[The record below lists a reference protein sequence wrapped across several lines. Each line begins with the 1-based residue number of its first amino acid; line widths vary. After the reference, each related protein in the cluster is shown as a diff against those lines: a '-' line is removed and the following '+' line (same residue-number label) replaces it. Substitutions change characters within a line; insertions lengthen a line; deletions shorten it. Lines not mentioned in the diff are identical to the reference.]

1 MRKQFAIVLT
11 ALAPFAAAAEE
22 PWGKVDL
29 DAAKPL
35 HEKACVACHVRM
47 YGGDGSKM
55 YTRDGRMLSTR
66 LELLQRVGACNAQV
80 NAGWFPEDEANVAAW
95 LNKHYY
101 HFAK

>member
-1 MRKQFAIVLT
+1 MSKLVVI
-11 ALAPFAAAAEE
+11 ALATLFPLAAAAEE

-35 HEKACVACHVRM
+35 HEKACVACHMRM

-55 YTRDGRMLSTR
+55 YTRDGRMLSNR
-66 LELLQRVGACNAQV
+66 LELLQRVGACNSQIG
-80 NAGWFPEDEANVAAW
+80 AGWFPEDEANVAAW